1 MAKNDRAEVKKGMDD
16 ILGGAGMDLVGQVI
30 ASDRKRS
37 GRGEETTQ
45 NYDNKTSNNV
55 IPQYD
60 NKTSH
65 NAIKQEVSAESH
77 KPIRQERKTVAT
89 PQSRKEP
96 KPQAKS
102 ALEDRIQEAARMAES
117 PTMTVTL
124 RIPQEMNDWLDTYVH
139 GAWPEKVKKQEL
151 VVEGLRLLIARRG
164 KPKEEVIQTELLPND
179 K

>member
-1 MAKNDRAEVKKGMDD
+1 MGKNDREEVKKGMDD
-16 ILGGAGMDLVGQVI
+16 ILGGSGMDFVGQVI

-37 GRGEETTQ
+37 GRGEEPAQ
-45 NYDNKTSNNV
+45 NYDNMTSNSA
-55 IPQYD
+55 ITQYD
-60 NKTSH
+60 NKTSPR
-65 NAIKQEVSAESH
+65 AIKQEVSAESH
-77 KPIRQERKTVAT
+77 KPIKQERKTAV
-89 PQSRKEP
+89 PSQSRKEP
-96 KPQAKS
+96 RSQAKS
-102 ALEDRIQEAARMAES
+102 ALEERIQEATRMAES

-164 KPKEEVIQTELLPND
+164 KPKEEIIQTELLPGD